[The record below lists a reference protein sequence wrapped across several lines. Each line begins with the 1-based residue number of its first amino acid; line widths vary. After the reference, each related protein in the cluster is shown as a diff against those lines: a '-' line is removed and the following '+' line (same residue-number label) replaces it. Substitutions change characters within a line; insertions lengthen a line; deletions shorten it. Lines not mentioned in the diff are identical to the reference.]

1 MKKFSVFIYLCLF
14 FSLASAQAP
23 QRPAGNRSGSSQR
36 PAVGKL
42 TGIVIDDRTDKPIE
56 YAATIILNVR
66 DSSIV
71 TGTITDPNGVFM
83 LEKIPF
89 GHYRIKISF
98 IGYKPRVIEDI
109 ILSPKKMEMNLGTIR
124 IQSTVLD
131 MKSVTVTGT
140 MKQIEYNLDKKIV
153 KVDNEVATMGGTAL
167 DVMQNIPSVTV
178 DLDGNVSLRG
188 SSNVTILIDGRPS
201 QILNL
206 EQIPASMIDRLEI
219 ITNPSA
225 RYDPEGMSGIINI
238 VMKEKQTPGL
248 NGMVLLN
255 AGTKDKYSG
264 SLNLNY
270 RVNRL
275 NLFVNY
281 DGRFSHMNNW
291 MTRNRE
297 STFTDSVSVLDQD
310 ENARRNMQFSNFKAG
325 GNYVFDP
332 FHTLSFSVVKNIHGM
347 SGNETTDYETRDGL
361 ENLTNAYTR
370 FVDETDDESGSEVA
384 LNYKKTFARELQE
397 LTADFFYSNRLGDE
411 NMESV
416 QEDSIVDRLPIE
428 TIIPFL
434 QNTFTDSKGRVATIK
449 TDYTHPFRNGL
460 RVETGYKGTFRQS
473 DSDYR
478 LEDFVSDEWVVDS
491 AATNHFIYSEQ
502 IHAVYGIL
510 AGTRGLL
517 QYQGGVRVE
526 YAASSSD
533 QETTDETFSNSTFD
547 LFPSLH
553 LQYTLTERQGL
564 QFSYSRRINRP
575 RSRSLNPFINYED
588 PQNLSAGN
596 PDLKPEYI
604 DVVEIGHSFDSRPTS
619 VNTTLFYRQ
628 VTGMIT
634 GIMKLQADGTTLTT
648 FENLNNGK
656 SVGLELVVNQQIFK
670 WWRFNANYS
679 YFLTEL
685 SGPGLQYAQSTR
697 SDGWTLKFNSF
708 TSLSKRTNL
717 QVSLFY
723 FSPTISGGDLSR
735 QGHGGHGGG
744 GMMQGRTK
752 ANFFA
757 NVGIKHEFMDGK
769 LTATLR
775 ISDLLKSTKMGMTTV
790 GENFVSTTQR
800 RREGQIVYLALSYK
814 INEPIR
820 EKERK
825 SEDEEPEIDMEDF

>member
-1 MKKFSVFIYLCLF
+1 MKKINVFIYLCLLI
-14 FSLASAQAP
+14 SLAMAQP
-23 QRPAGNRSGSSQR
+23 PVGNRSGR
-36 PAVGKL
+36 PAIGKL
-42 TGIVIDDRTDKPIE
+42 TGIVVDDRTEKPIE
-56 YAATIILNVR
+56 YAATTILNVQ

-71 TGTITDPNGVFM
+71 TGTITDQNGVFII
-83 LEKIPF
+83 EKIPL
-89 GHYRIKISF
+89 GQYIVKISF
-98 IGYKPRVIEDI
+98 IGYKSRTIGEVVI
-109 ILSPKKMEMNLGTIR
+109 SPKKTEVNLGTIR

-140 MKQIEYNLDKKIV
+140 MKQIEYNLDKKII

-188 SSNVTILIDGRPS
+188 SSNVTMLIDNHPS
-201 QILNL
+201 QIISLD
-206 EQIPASMIDRLEI
+206 QIPASMIDRVEV

-238 VMKEKQTPGL
+238 VMKKKQAPGI

-255 AGTKDKYSG
+255 AGTKDKYNG

-275 NLFVNY
+275 NLYVNY

-297 STFTDSVSVLDQD
+297 STFADSVSYLDQD
-310 ENARRNMQFSNFKAG
+310 ENSRRKMQFSNFKAG
-325 GNYVFDP
+325 GDYILDP
-332 FHTLSFSVVKNIHGM
+332 FQTISFSVTRNMHGM
-347 SGNETTDYETRDGL
+347 GGNETTDYETHDGL
-361 ENLTNAYTR
+361 QNLTNAYTR
-370 FVDETDDESGSEVA
+370 YVDEIDKSYGSEAA

-397 LTADFFYSNRLGDE
+397 FTADFFYSNRTGDD
-411 NMESV
+411 NMESI
-416 QEDSIVDRLPIE
+416 QEDSVIDRLPIE
-428 TIIPFL
+428 TIIPSL
-434 QNTFTDSKGRVATIK
+434 QNTYTDSKGRVTTFQ
-449 TDYTHPFRNGL
+449 TDYTYPFLNGL
-460 RVETGYKGTFRQS
+460 RIETGYKGTFRLN
-473 DSDYR
+473 DSDYQ
-478 LEDFVSDEWVVDS
+478 LENNVSDEWVVDS
-491 AATNHFIYSEQ
+491 AATNHFIYTEQ

-517 QYQGGVRVE
+517 QYQGGIRFE
-526 YAASSSD
+526 YADNSSD
-533 QETTDETFSNSTFD
+533 QETTDETFSNSLFGF
-547 LFPSLH
+547 FPSIH

-564 QFSYSRRINRP
+564 QFSYSRRVNRP
-575 RSRSLNPFINYED
+575 RSWSLNPFINYED

-596 PDLKPEYI
+596 PNLKPEYI

-634 GIMKLQADGTTLTT
+634 GIMKLQTDGTTMTT
-648 FENLNNGK
+648 FKNLNNGK

-685 SGPGLQYAQSTR
+685 SGPGLQYAQATR
-697 SDGWTLKFNSF
+697 SDGWTLKVNSF

-744 GMMQGRTK
+744 MTQGKTK
-752 ANFFA
+752 GNLFA
-757 NVGIKHEFMDGK
+757 NVGIKHEFLDGK

-775 ISDLLKSTKMGMTTV
+775 VSDLLKSTKMGMTTV
-790 GENFVSTTQR
+790 GENFISTSQR
-800 RREGQIVYLALSYK
+800 RREGQVFYLALSYK
-814 INEPIR
+814 INEQIR

-825 SEDEEPEIDMEDF
+825 SKNEEIEFEDEDF